1 MIFEIAAIHGID
13 IRQGYNLLLVSQVI
27 IQASQEADVLALMGT
42 SLVLPAVASRFA
54 RMTGAALPK
63 EVLKSL
69 TLKGLGH
76 VLRLLKLNGESVMAR
91 AAAKAAARG
100 AGRQVLGYATLGA
113 AIIADVAL
121 NTVATERMGDFAH
134 LLIHPWG
141 TSAFQ
146 AGSGFLLEP
155 EIGRC
160 TAGTM
165 GRIATSRRTCIG

>member
-1 MIFEIAAIHGID
+1 MSSHSWALHWFCRPSLH
-13 IRQGYNLLLVSQVI
+13 VSPDDWGRI
-27 IQASQEADVLALMGT
+27 T
-42 SLVLPAVASRFA
+42 
-54 RMTGAALPK
+54 K

-69 TLKGLGH
+69 TLKVSGMCCDF
-76 VLRLLKLNGESVMAR
+76 KLNGESVMAR

-113 AIIADVAL
+113 AIIADVPSTL
-121 NTVATERMGDFAH
+121 WRRTYGRFRP

-160 TAGTM
+160 TAGTWVVATADGHVDDEVRFITLISTVKYTM
-165 GRIATSRRTCIG
+165 RILD